1 MFPWKGVWKPKVPK
15 RVAFFLWTTTHGRI
29 LTWDYLMLRGRSLA
43 NQCCMCRCDG
53 GVGGLPSSSLSCYI
67 YLMDFYASGLRYS
80 LGHARISGEIVI
92 LLASMA
98 LESYFKYLEFDSR
111 LLDVDCLVRTKS
123 SFL

>member
-1 MFPWKGVWKPKVPK
+1 MVGFLLGIISCLE
-15 RVAFFLWTTTHGRI
+15 VALWQI
-29 LTWDYLMLRGRSLA
+29 NVVCVVAM
-43 NQCCMCRCDG
+43 G

-80 LGHARISGEIVI
+80 LGYARISGEIVI

-123 SFL
+123 LFL